1 MKNKILFLLATIL
14 SIAAAILISL
24 LNKNTGIPKTWDMID
39 SFTIRQL
46 ISAFTIGSPVIALI
60 VSAASIQSGGFKKT
74 NIILLIFSLCAI
86 GTTAFFIIPLLQEMN
101 EFNLA
106 IRANIFSLFL
116 QFIFFYLLTGT
127 MMFVIWSLGILV
139 VGLLVFEFLL
149 EIKFFDAIKWFGKKV
164 IWPFIV
170 KPILYVV
177 ALVLYPYKHFRKKN
191 NTRYN

>member
-1 MKNKILFLLATIL
+1 MKNKILFSLAVLL
-14 SIAAAILISL
+14 SITAAILISL

-39 SFTIRQL
+39 SFTVRQL

-60 VSAASIQSGGFKKT
+60 ISAASIQSHGFKKT
-74 NIILLIFSLCAI
+74 NILLLIFSLCAI
-86 GTTAFFIIPLLQEMN
+86 GTTAFFIIPLLQAMN

-106 IRANIFSLFL
+106 IGANMLSLFL
-116 QFIFFYLLTGT
+116 QFIFFYLLPGT

-139 VGLLVFEFLL
+139 VGLLVFGFLL
-149 EIKFFDAIKWFGKKV
+149 ETKFFRGIEWFGKKC

-177 ALVLYPYKHFRKKN
+177 ALCLYLCKHFCKKIK
-191 NTRYN
+191 TRYN